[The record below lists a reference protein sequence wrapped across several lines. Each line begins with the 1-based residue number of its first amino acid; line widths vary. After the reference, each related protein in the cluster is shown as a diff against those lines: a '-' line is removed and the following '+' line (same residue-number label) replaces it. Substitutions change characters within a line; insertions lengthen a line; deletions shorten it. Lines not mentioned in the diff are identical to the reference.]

1 MKKIII
7 SILAVIMCSSLS
19 FGLSFGKSKSEEKKK
34 LINSIP
40 KELIITKEKST
51 QEDFQKEILE
61 IHNEDIKEFTL
72 AVTIADTDSNIEGLE
87 FVFLDDEMKFVVDRK
102 TYNSLTELERSSLSK
117 KIFAQ
122 KIFEENG
129 TFEFSFQS
137 DAKLFYIGIIYRTTD
152 GKQTDLS
159 KLFHVELSK

>member
-7 SILAVIMCSSLS
+7 SILAVTMCSSLS
-19 FGLSFGKSKSEEKKK
+19 FGKSKIEGKKK

-87 FVFLDDEMKFVVDRK
+87 FVFLDDEMKFVVDK
-102 TYNSLTELERSSLSK
+102 TTYNFLNELERSSLSN

>member
-7 SILAVIMCSSLS
+7 SILAVTMCSSLS
-19 FGLSFGKSKSEEKKK
+19 FGKSKIEGKKK

-87 FVFLDDEMKFVVDRK
+87 FVFLDDEMKFVVDK
-102 TYNSLTELERSSLSK
+102 ETYASLTELERSTLSN

-122 KIFEENG
+122 K
-129 TFEFSFQS
+129 TFEQNGSTEFKFTS
-137 DAKLFYIGIIYRTTD
+137 DSKLFYIGIIYRTTD
-152 GKQTDLS
+152 GKQADLS

>member
-7 SILAVIMCSSLS
+7 SILAVTMCSSLS
-19 FGLSFGKSKSEEKKK
+19 FGKSKIEGKKK

-102 TYNSLTELERSSLSK
+102 TYDSLTELERSSLSN

>member
-19 FGLSFGKSKSEEKKK
+19 FGKSKSEEKKK

-40 KELIITKEKST
+40 KKLIITKEST

-61 IHNEDIKEFTL
+61 IHNGDIKEFTL

-102 TYNSLTELERSSLSK
+102 TYNSLTELERSSLSN

>member
-7 SILAVIMCSSLS
+7 SILAVIMCSS
-19 FGLSFGKSKSEEKKK
+19 LSFGKSKSEEKKK

-72 AVTIADTDSNIEGLE
+72 AVTIADTDINIEGLE

-102 TYNSLTELERSSLSK
+102 TYNSLTELERSSLSN

>member
-7 SILAVIMCSSLS
+7 SILAVTMCSSLS
-19 FGLSFGKSKSEEKKK
+19 FGKSKIEGKKK

-87 FVFLDDEMKFVVDRK
+87 FVFLDDEMKFVVDKK
-102 TYNSLTELERSSLSK
+102 TYDSLTALERSSLSN

>member
-7 SILAVIMCSSLS
+7 SILAVTMCSSLS
-19 FGLSFGKSKSEEKKK
+19 FGKSKIEGKKK

-61 IHNEDIKEFTL
+61 IHNEDIKECTL
-72 AVTIADTDSNIEGLE
+72 AVTIADTDSKMEGLE

-102 TYNSLTELERSSLSK
+102 TYNSLTELERSSLSN

>member
-7 SILAVIMCSSLS
+7 SILAVTMCSSLS
-19 FGLSFGKSKSEEKKK
+19 FGKSKIEGKKK

-72 AVTIADTDSNIEGLE
+72 AVTIADTYSNIEGLE

-102 TYNSLTELERSSLSK
+102 TYNSLTELERSSLSN

>member
-7 SILAVIMCSSLS
+7 SILAVIMCSS
-19 FGLSFGKSKSEEKKK
+19 LSFGKSKSEEKKK

-102 TYNSLTELERSSLSK
+102 TYDSLTELERSSLSN

>member
-7 SILAVIMCSSLS
+7 SILAVIMCSS
-19 FGLSFGKSKSEEKKK
+19 LSFGKSKSEEKKK

-40 KELIITKEKST
+40 KELVISKEKST
-51 QEDFQKEILE
+51 QEDFQKKILE

-72 AVTIADTDSNIEGLE
+72 SVTIADTESNIEGLE
-87 FVFLDDEMKFVVDRK
+87 FVFLDDEMKFVMDRK
-102 TYNSLTELERSSLSK
+102 TYDSLTELERSSLSN

>member
-7 SILAVIMCSSLS
+7 SILAVTMCSSLS
-19 FGLSFGKSKSEEKKK
+19 FGKSKIEGKKK

-40 KELIITKEKST
+40 KKLIITKEKST

-102 TYNSLTELERSSLSK
+102 TYNSLTELERSSLSN

>member
-7 SILAVIMCSSLS
+7 SILAVIMCSS
-19 FGLSFGKSKSEEKKK
+19 LSFGKSKSEEKKK

-40 KELIITKEKST
+40 KELIITKEKSS

-72 AVTIADTDSNIEGLE
+72 AVTIADTDSNIDGLE

-102 TYNSLTELERSSLSK
+102 TYDSLTELERSSLSN

>member
-7 SILAVIMCSSLS
+7 SILAVIMCSS
-19 FGLSFGKSKSEEKKK
+19 LSFGKSKSEEKKK

-72 AVTIADTDSNIEGLE
+72 AVTIADTDSNIDGLE

-102 TYNSLTELERSSLSK
+102 TYDSLTELERSSLSN

-137 DAKLFYIGIIYRTTD
+137 NAKLFYIGIIYRTTD

>member
-7 SILAVIMCSSLS
+7 SVLAVIMCSSLS
-19 FGLSFGKSKSEEKKK
+19 FGRSESEGKKK
-34 LINSIP
+34 LISSIP
-40 KELIITKEKST
+40 KELIIAKEST

-61 IHNEDIKEFTL
+61 IHNADAKDFKVS
-72 AVTIADTDSNIEGLE
+72 VTIADTDSNIEGLQ
-87 FVFLDDEMKFVVDRK
+87 FVFLDDEMKFVVNK
-102 TYNSLTELERSSLSK
+102 ETYDSLTELERSSLSN

-129 TFEFSFQS
+129 TSEFQFTSNS
-137 DAKLFYIGIIYRTTD
+137 KLFYIGIIYKTTD
-152 GKQTDLS
+152 GGSTDLS

>member
-7 SILAVIMCSSLS
+7 SILAITMCSSLS
-19 FGLSFGKSKSEEKKK
+19 FGKSKIEGKKK

-40 KELIITKEKST
+40 KKLIITKEST
-51 QEDFQKEILE
+51 QEYFQKEILE
-61 IHNEDIKEFTL
+61 IHNTDIEKFTL

-87 FVFLDDEMKFVVDRK
+87 FVFLDDKMKFVVDK
-102 TYNSLTELERSSLSK
+102 TTYNSLTELERSSLSN

-159 KLFHVELSK
+159 KLFHIELSK

>member
-7 SILAVIMCSSLS
+7 SILAVTMYSS
-19 FGLSFGKSKSEEKKK
+19 LSFGKSKIEGKKK

-102 TYNSLTELERSSLSK
+102 TYNSLTELERSSLSN

>member
-7 SILAVIMCSSLS
+7 SILAVTMCSSLS
-19 FGLSFGKSKSEEKKK
+19 FGKSKIEGKKK

-40 KELIITKEKST
+40 KELIMTKEKST

-102 TYNSLTELERSSLSK
+102 TYNSLTELERSSLSN

>member
-7 SILAVIMCSSLS
+7 SVLAVIMCSSLS
-19 FGLSFGKSKSEEKKK
+19 FGRSESEGKKK
-34 LINSIP
+34 LISSIP
-40 KELIITKEKST
+40 KELIIAKEST
-51 QEDFQKEILE
+51 QEDFQNEILE
-61 IHNEDIKEFTL
+61 IHNADAKDFKVS
-72 AVTIADTDSNIEGLE
+72 VTIADIDSNIEGLE
-87 FVFLDDEMKFVVDRK
+87 YVFLDDSMKFIVDKK
-102 TYNSLTELERSSLSK
+102 TYDSLTELERSSLSN

-129 TFEFSFQS
+129 TSEFSFHS

-152 GKQTDLS
+152 GKQADLS